1 MSAGQIQWYTAQ
13 LHPRLVQAVREQT
26 RPLTAWFGLGAAVG
40 GLAMAGAV
48 LVLICTVASHLLL
61 PIDSRLHPL
70 LVR

>member
-13 LHPRLVQAVREQT
+13 LQPRLVQAIREQT
-26 RPLTAWFGLGAAVG
+26 RPLTAWFSLGAAVG

-48 LVLICTVASHLLL
+48 LVLICTVASHFLL
-61 PIDSRLHPL
+61 PIDSQLHPL